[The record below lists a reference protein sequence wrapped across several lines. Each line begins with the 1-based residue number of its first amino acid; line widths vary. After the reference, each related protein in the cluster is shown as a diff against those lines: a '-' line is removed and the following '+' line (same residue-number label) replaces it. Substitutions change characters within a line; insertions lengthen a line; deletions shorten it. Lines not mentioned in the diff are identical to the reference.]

1 LVIKKSKE
9 KNLVINN
16 PRCALKSLLKKKPET
31 KNQNKEPHNNY
42 EEKNMCILQ
51 EKKTTKNF
59 LLTNR

>member
-1 LVIKKSKE
+1 LVIKKIE
-9 KNLVINN
+9 RKNLVINN

-42 EEKNMCILQ
+42 EEKICAFSK